1 MEEVE
6 ALGKI
11 IEEVERSNGA
21 GADVPV
27 DVAFR

>member
-1 MEEVE
+1 MEEVK

-11 IEEVERSNGA
+11 IEEVELSKGA

-27 DVAFR
+27 DLAFR